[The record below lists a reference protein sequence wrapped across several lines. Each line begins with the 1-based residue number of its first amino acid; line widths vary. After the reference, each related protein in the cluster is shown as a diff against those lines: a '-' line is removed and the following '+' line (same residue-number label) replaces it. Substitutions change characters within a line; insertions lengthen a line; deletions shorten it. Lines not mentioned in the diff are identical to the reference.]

1 MFLRFCQ
8 GVCAFFII
16 SDHYFIKTSNGRSVS
31 FVLFKVQL
39 LLSLVGALV
48 AISSMPSNAA
58 IQWKE
63 TFPRP
68 RGIILIDEINEEP
81 LPFYIDHKDQK
92 IKIGGRFSNFRFAD
106 DLTSAF
112 IYAREVFN
120 VGALNREILYR
131 CITSTTKE
139 ELKLIS
145 KIREGSQLIFEGT
158 LVDLSDGVFTIADC
172 DVRTDVNMFHARD
185 TSIIEGSWCYAYR
198 GKTYDVTTYKK
209 LDNGLYEQTRI
220 FDSGSKLQKHIKVTR
235 NGKKFT
241 LTSMYDNGRTH
252 RAFRN
257 LINAFTISEEYAPLS
272 RPQNTAKRCTV
283 LSQ

>member
-1 MFLRFCQ
+1 MFSIFCL
-8 GVCAFFII
+8 GACAFLILCNQYTGILSLGRGINFT
-16 SDHYFIKTSNGRSVS
+16 FIKANVFLAVTGLMLMVSTVHSV
-31 FVLFKVQL
+31 
-39 LLSLVGALV
+39 
-48 AISSMPSNAA
+48 AA

-68 RGIILIDEINEEP
+68 RGVILIDEINEEP
-81 LPFYIDHKDQK
+81 LPYYIDHKDQK
-92 IKIGGRFSNFRFAD
+92 IRIGGRFSSFRFAD
-106 DLTSAF
+106 DLASAF

-120 VGALNREILYR
+120 AGALNRENVYR

-158 LVDLSDGVFTIADC
+158 LVNLSDGVFTIEDC
-172 DVRTDVNMFHARD
+172 DVSTDVNMFHARD

-235 NGKKFT
+235 NGKKFK
-241 LTSMYDNGRTH
+241 LTSIYDNGRTH
-252 RAFRN
+252 TTYRN
-257 LINAFTISEEYAPLS
+257 LINALTISEEYASLG
-272 RPQNTAKRCTV
+272 RPENTAKRCKV
-283 LSQ
+283 LNY